1 MKPETCQA
9 NARSGARCSALA
21 VPGDNR
27 CAWHSER
34 PEWVEK
40 RRNWSAEGGRKRSNA
55 ERARKS
61 LPDAALTPTQL
72 ACILSKALGDVLGGD
87 LAPGS
92 ANAAAALARTLVTIS
107 ETVELETRLTA
118 LEAALSERRTA

>member
-1 MKPETCQA
+1 
-9 NARSGARCSALA
+9 
-21 VPGDNR
+21 
-27 CAWHSER
+27 
-34 PEWVEK
+34 
-40 RRNWSAEGGRKRSNA
+40 
-55 ERARKS
+55 
-61 LPDAALTPTQL
+61 
-72 ACILSKALGDVLGGD
+72 LGGD